1 MENSN
6 PVIFSIASWGNLGN
20 RILEFFAAAAIASKI
35 NSKVLINVNLPEW
48 NYVYDKNLHES
59 MKNYKDEV
67 LYLSDSDVVDVN
79 SIAMKINATGKK
91 YVIFEGYFQRINLY
105 CKPEYYRNL
114 FPIDSSY
121 QSEFA
126 DDEIVLNIRA
136 GEILNGVSWYP
147 LVPPIFY
154 KNLVDDTNMK
164 PVLLGQLDRNR
175 YVDEIVD
182 LLPSARLLP
191 SQGAASD
198 FNRLRQAKNIC
209 VAVSTFSWT
218 SAWLSN
224 ADQIHVPLLGFLHP
238 HCFKPGMHGLGGI
251 DLAPTHDPRYHFHL
265 MPLIHGE
272 AMDFYLNHVS
282 NLNPISKKISH
293 AYVDQLKRQQPIL
306 NRQILELPIDEEWYI
321 KQYPTAAWEISEGW
335 YHDASHHYAEVGV
348 LRNYNW
354 HKDIYLPSSPNI
366 SEGKSANQSSI
377 SAWSIGETTHED
389 AMRALDGDTNKECAF
404 HTDVEDFPWWV
415 VNLDGLHN
423 IECVNIF
430 NRVNIAAI
438 RTRINPLV
446 LEFSLDGIAWSEI
459 FRTHENFD
467 FGAAVRPNIPLQWV
481 RSESEAL
488 AKFVRIRVLKSKTY
502 FHLSAVEIFGD
513 PVIT

>member
-59 MKNYKDEV
+59 MKNYKDEL

-79 SIAMKINATGKK
+79 SIAMKINETGKK

-105 CKPEYYRNL
+105 CKPEYYRKL
-114 FPIDSSY
+114 FPIDSAY

-175 YVDEIVD
+175 YVDEIVR

-191 SQGAASD
+191 SQGAVSD

-218 SAWLSN
+218 AAWLSN
-224 ADQIHVPLLGFLHP
+224 ADQIHLPLLGFLHP

-282 NLNPISKKISH
+282 NLNPISKKSH
-293 AYVDQLKRQQPIL
+293 TL
-306 NRQILELPIDEEWYI
+306 
-321 KQYPTAAWEISEGW
+321 T
-335 YHDASHHYAEVGV
+335 
-348 LRNYNW
+348 
-354 HKDIYLPSSPNI
+354 
-366 SEGKSANQSSI
+366 
-377 SAWSIGETTHED
+377 
-389 AMRALDGDTNKECAF
+389 
-404 HTDVEDFPWWV
+404 
-415 VNLDGLHN
+415 
-423 IECVNIF
+423 
-430 NRVNIAAI
+430 
-438 RTRINPLV
+438 
-446 LEFSLDGIAWSEI
+446 
-459 FRTHENFD
+459 
-467 FGAAVRPNIPLQWV
+467 
-481 RSESEAL
+481 
-488 AKFVRIRVLKSKTY
+488 
-502 FHLSAVEIFGD
+502 
-513 PVIT
+513 